1 MFKILLLLTLKRFL
15 GNVHCFE
22 VSTKLSIVSTHFEL
36 FQGKEVPLQELI
48 HMMEKIAHVQRTP
61 FSKILLDTVSFPKV
75 LEALQFADFWRRVQ
89 YTSTY

>member
-75 LEALQFADFWRRVQ
+75 LEALQFADFWRRVHVHL
-89 YTSTY
+89 